1 MQATQHPTTA
11 LPTKAGIVWIKIAVL
26 YLIVGISI
34 GMFMGATHNFV
45 LRPVHAHI
53 NLIGFVTLTL
63 SGLIYTVFPRAG
75 ESKLAKIHFWMM
87 NGSLPFMMLALAG
100 MLLGFQQVLLVM
112 IVAEFVLAGSVL
124 AFAVNLFVN
133 LK

>member
-1 MQATQHPTTA
+1 MQATQNGAIAHPSTA
-11 LPTKAGIVWIKIAVL
+11 GHSFIKLSVI

-34 GMFMGATHNFV
+34 GMFMGANHNFT

-53 NLIGFVTLTL
+53 NLIGFVTLAL
-63 SGLIYTVFPRAG
+63 SGLLYSLFPTLGA
-75 ESKLAKIHFWMM
+75 SKLSRVHFWMM
-87 NGSLPFMMLALAG
+87 NLSLPFMMLGLAG
-100 MLLGFQQVLLVM
+100 ILLGYQQFLPVM

-124 AFAVNLFVN
+124 AFAANVFLH